1 MQEKT
6 MLTKMRNNLL
16 ISIVGQG
23 IAIGAMTQ
31 AVDIPVLVIFAI
43 GLGLM
48 LGGVFREIA
57 KVQNQINRTT
67 SP

>member
-1 MQEKT
+1 

-31 AVDIPVLVIFAI
+31 AVDITVLIIFAI

-48 LGGVFREIA
+48 VGGVFREIA

-67 SP
+67 SQ

>member
-1 MQEKT
+1 
-6 MLTKMRNNLL
+6 MLTKMRNNIL
-16 ISIVGQG
+16 ISIIGQG
-23 IAIGAMTQ
+23 ITIGAMTQ
-31 AVDIPVLVIFAI
+31 VVDIPVLVIFAI

-67 SP
+67 VS

>member
-1 MQEKT
+1 
-6 MLTKMRNNLL
+6 MLTKIRNNLV
-16 ISIVGQG
+16 ISILGQV
-23 IAIGAMTQ
+23 IIIGAMTQ

-57 KVQNQINRTT
+57 KVQNQNNQATAL
-67 SP
+67 

>member
-1 MQEKT
+1 MQEKA
-6 MLTKMRNNLL
+6 MLTKMQNNLL
-16 ISIVGQG
+16 ISIFGQG

-31 AVDIPVLVIFAI
+31 AVNLPVLIIFAI

-48 LGGVFREIA
+48 TGGVFREIA
-57 KVQNQINRTT
+57 KVQSQINRTT

>member
-1 MQEKT
+1 

-16 ISIVGQG
+16 ISIIGQG
-23 IAIGAMTQ
+23 IVIGAMTQ
-31 AVDIPVLVIFAI
+31 VVNLPVLIIFAI

-57 KVQNQINRTT
+57 KVQNQINHTNST
-67 SP
+67 

>member
-1 MQEKT
+1 
-6 MLTKMRNNLL
+6 MLTKIRNSLL

-23 IAIGAMTQ
+23 FAIGAMTQ
-31 AVDIPVLVIFAI
+31 VVNISVLVIFAI

-57 KVQNQINRTT
+57 KVQNQINQTAA
-67 SP
+67 S